1 MGPLLKPIKV
11 EAGQY
16 IYREEDPID
25 EIYFLVTGQAGYAL
39 KDCEDLVY
47 LIIDQGYYFG
57 EIDFIY
63 MDENGLNDGKRKF
76 SAKALEDCDL
86 LVLSKTDLLLAD

>member
-1 MGPLLKPIKV
+1 
-11 EAGQY
+11 
-16 IYREEDPID
+16 
-25 EIYFLVTGQAGYAL
+25 
-39 KDCEDLVY
+39 
-47 LIIDQGYYFG
+47 
-57 EIDFIY
+57 